1 MKEFN
6 DVTGDKKSSMTIK
19 KKRKNHSQLGPDF
32 VAPDGG
38 FGWFVCFA
46 AGASNVRLLLLFLDL
61 VLISNLAHLSCAHF
75 QCFNNL
81 GCYSENDSQPLASLQ
96 QKSQR

>member
-6 DVTGDKKSSMTIK
+6 DLGDEKMVQSETKAKKT
-19 KKRKNHSQLGPDF
+19 RRNHSQLGPGF

-46 AGASNVRLLLLFLDL
+46 AGCSNVSK
-61 VLISNLAHLSCAHF
+61 INLHVFKA
-75 QCFNNL
+75 
-81 GCYSENDSQPLASLQ
+81 
-96 QKSQR
+96 R